1 MLFFFVLFW
10 YGNFTAENIIRLKL
24 TAMRKYL
31 IAITAAMSLLSA
43 SAEVTYKYD
52 ESTKTVTFSGDGE
65 MNVYTTDIFGDTYIN
80 PEWSNLKDELKNV
93 YFSGITPLSFEQ
105 LKDVFA
111 KSTEEADDV
120 TIVVHCDALDAYK
133 EVLTDM
139 KVVCGNTAVDDID
152 ADDVVVVVVDGRVSV
167 DRDDFRIYDVLG
179 RDVTSSNGSLT
190 SGVYVVK
197 CEGQTQKAVMR

>member
-1 MLFFFVLFW
+1 
-10 YGNFTAENIIRLKL
+10 
-24 TAMRKYL
+24 MRKYL
-31 IAITAAMSLLSA
+31 IAITVAMSLLSA

-52 ESTKTVTFSGDGE
+52 ESTKTLTFSGDGE

-80 PEWSNLKDELKNV
+80 PEWSNLKDELENV
-93 YFSGITPLSFEQ
+93 YFSGITPPSFEQ

-120 TIVVHCDALDAYK
+120 TIVVPCDAVNAYK

-152 ADDVVVVVVDGRVSV
+152 ADDVVVVVADGRISV

-179 RDVTSSNGSLT
+179 RDVTSSNGSLA

-197 CEGQTQKAVMR
+197 CGGKTIKTVVR